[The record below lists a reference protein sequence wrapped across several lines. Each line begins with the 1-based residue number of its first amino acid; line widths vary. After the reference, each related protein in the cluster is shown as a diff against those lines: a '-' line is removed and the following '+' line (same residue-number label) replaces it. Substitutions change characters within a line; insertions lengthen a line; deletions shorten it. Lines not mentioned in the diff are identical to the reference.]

1 MSNSFLITIA
11 GSALGIGLY
20 YALETA
26 FYEIKYRLAGK
37 RYENFLED
45 WEEENVT
52 F

>member
-1 MSNSFLITIA
+1 MSKFITA
-11 GSALGIGLY
+11 VLGSAVGIGLY
-20 YALETA
+20 YLLEAA
-26 FYEIKYRLAGK
+26 FYEVKYRLAGK